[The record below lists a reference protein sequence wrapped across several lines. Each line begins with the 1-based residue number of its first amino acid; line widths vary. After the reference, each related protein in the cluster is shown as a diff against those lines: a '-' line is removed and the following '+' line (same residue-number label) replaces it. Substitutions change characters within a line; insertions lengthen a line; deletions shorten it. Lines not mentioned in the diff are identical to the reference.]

1 MKYIINRA
9 NFRQFDIAEINKLP
23 PRAYF
28 IPYET
33 KKALTEQTVLTER
46 YNSTMVRVLNGEWD
60 FKYYEKDMLIPNEFY
75 TDRVQFDKVTVPCS
89 WQRTGYREPCYLN
102 TRYEFDP
109 KLYPEMPQDVPMGIY
124 RKFIDIKD
132 LDKTYII
139 TFMGVISSLD
149 LYVNGEFVGYSEGAH
164 NSAEF
169 DITKYLVK
177 GENEIVAA
185 VSKW

>member
-60 FKYYEKDMLIPNEFY
+60 FKYYEKDMLIPNEF
-75 TDRVQFDKVTVPCS
+75 
-89 WQRTGYREPCYLN
+89 
-102 TRYEFDP
+102 
-109 KLYPEMPQDVPMGIY
+109 
-124 RKFIDIKD
+124 
-132 LDKTYII
+132 
-139 TFMGVISSLD
+139 
-149 LYVNGEFVGYSEGAH
+149 
-164 NSAEF
+164 
-169 DITKYLVK
+169 
-177 GENEIVAA
+177 
-185 VSKW
+185 